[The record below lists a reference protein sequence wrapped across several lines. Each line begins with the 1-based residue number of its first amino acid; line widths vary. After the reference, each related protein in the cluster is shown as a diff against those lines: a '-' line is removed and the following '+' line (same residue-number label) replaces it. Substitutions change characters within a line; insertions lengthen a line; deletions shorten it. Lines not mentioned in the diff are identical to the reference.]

1 MDNRYIYITYQH
13 IYQHHT
19 FCMNF
24 YIVCKR
30 MAQHNQTIRGIDRRR
45 ILALSHYIL
54 QRIFNQVV
62 GILVAYNV
70 ILKLN

>member
-19 FCMNF
+19 FCMIF

-30 MAQHNQTIRGIDRRR
+30 MVQHNQTIPCIDRRH
-45 ILALSHYIL
+45 ILALSHHIL

-62 GILVAYNV
+62 GILVVYPNV
-70 ILKLN
+70 